1 MGSQI
6 VNDRRYNSDMIS
18 GGMRVSLMNSKH
30 IFIKY
35 GMLAL
40 IFITILALVGLY
52 KIDILAEILA
62 NKDTLIFIELVFVM
76 SIITFL
82 MYALMILIESF
93 NKE

>member
-6 VNDRRYNSDMIS
+6 VNGRSYNSDMIS

-30 IFIKY
+30 IFINY

-62 NKDTLIFIELVFVM
+62 NKDTVIFIL
-76 SIITFL
+76 S
-82 MYALMILIESF
+82 
-93 NKE
+93 